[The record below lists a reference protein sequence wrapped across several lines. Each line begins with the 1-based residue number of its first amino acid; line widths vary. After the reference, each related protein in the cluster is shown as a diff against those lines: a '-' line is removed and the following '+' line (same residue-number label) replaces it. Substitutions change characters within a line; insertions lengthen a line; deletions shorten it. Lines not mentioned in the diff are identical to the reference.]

1 MPELLPMFPRP
12 SGDLNTD
19 PASRCAQGG
28 YRDFGASLA
37 KHSVASVI
45 ARDIVDEIP
54 ISEIAVVLSRH
65 VRAPVVDNFRTFALK
80 ELGRLIVTLMRAGG

>member
-1 MPELLPMFPRP
+1 MPELFPMFPRP

-19 PASRCAQGG
+19 SASRCAQGG

-45 ARDIVDEIP
+45 ASDIVDEIP
-54 ISEIAVVLSRH
+54 ISEIVVVLSKTRSSAS
-65 VRAPVVDNFRTFALK
+65 RNNFRTFALK
-80 ELGRLIVTLMRAGG
+80 G